1 MSRIGQ
7 RAITVP
13 SGVTVEVKNDTVTA
27 KGKIGTLSMKLV
39 PEVAAQY
46 EGSTLKVMA
55 KDSSD
60 RAKAMWGMTR
70 TLINNMVK
78 GVADGFSTDLIIEGV
93 GYRAALDGKNV
104 KLALGFS
111 HDVLYPIPEGIKIT
125 VGKPTE
131 LKVFGADRQQVGQV
145 AAEIRAFRPPE
156 PYKGKGIRY
165 SDEYILRKEGKK
177 K

>member
-27 KGKIGTLSMKLV
+27 KGKIGTLSLKLV
-39 PEVAAQY
+39 PEVAAKQD
-46 EGSTLKVMA
+46 GTTVQVTA
-55 KDSSD
+55 KDDSD
-60 RAKAMWGMTR
+60 RARAMWGMTR

-78 GVADGFSTDLIIEGV
+78 GVADGFSTDLVIEGV
-93 GYRAALDGKNV
+93 GFRAALEGKNL

-131 LKVFGADRQQVGQV
+131 IKVFGADRQKVGQV
-145 AAEIRAFRPPE
+145 AAEIRAYRPPE

-165 SDEYILRKEGKK
+165 SDEYVLRKEGKK

>member
-39 PEVAAQY
+39 PEVAAKQ
-46 EGSTLKVMA
+46 EGTTVKVTA
-55 KDSSD
+55 KDDSD

-78 GVADGFSTDLIIEGV
+78 GVADGFSTDLVIEGV
-93 GYRAALDGKNV
+93 GFRAALEGKNL

-125 VGKPTE
+125 VAKPTE

-165 SDEYILRKEGKK
+165 SDEHILRKEGKK

>member
-39 PEVAAQY
+39 PEVAAHY
-46 EGSTLKVMA
+46 EGSTLKVSA

>member
-27 KGKIGTLSMKLV
+27 KGKIGTLSLTLV
-39 PEVAAQY
+39 PEVAAKQD
-46 EGSTLKVMA
+46 GTTVKVTA
-55 KDSSD
+55 KDDSD
-60 RAKAMWGMTR
+60 RARAMWGMTR

-78 GVADGFSTDLIIEGV
+78 GVADGFSTDLVIEGV
-93 GYRAALDGKNV
+93 GFRAALEGKNL

-131 LKVFGADRQQVGQV
+131 IKVFGADRQQVGQV
-145 AAEIRAFRPPE
+145 AADIRAFRPPE
-156 PYKGKGIRY
+156 PYKGKGIKY

>member
-7 RAITVP
+7 KAVAVP
-13 SGVTVEVKNDTVTA
+13 KGVTVEVKGDTVSA
-27 KGKIGTLSMKLV
+27 KGKVGTMTMKLV
-39 PEVAAQY
+39 PEVVA
-46 EGSTLKVMA
+46 KVDGDKIAVSA
-55 KDSSD
+55 KDDSD
-60 RAKAMWGMTR
+60 KARAMWGMSR
-70 TLINNMVK
+70 TLINNMVH
-78 GVADGFSTDLIIEGV
+78 GVDTGFSTDLEIVGV
-93 GYRAALDGKNV
+93 GFRAALEGKNL
-104 KLALGFS
+104 KLQLGFS

>member
-39 PEVAAQY
+39 PEVAAKY
-46 EGSTLKVMA
+46 EGSTLKVTA
-55 KDSSD
+55 KDDSD